1 MVPPVH
7 DLFQGRYVCNRDQ
20 EVGADDVR
28 EGHTQHW
35 AVVAVLQVVID
46 RGELGPPEEV
56 AGETPKE
63 LVVVEQRETP
73 ESHDEFPVVDRPVLE
88 GLV

>member
-1 MVPPVH
+1 M
-7 DLFQGRYVCNRDQ
+7 
-20 EVGADDVR
+20 
-28 EGHTQHW
+28 
-35 AVVAVLQVVID
+35 LQVVID
-46 RGELGPPEEV
+46 RGELGPPVEV

-88 GLV
+88 GLVQGALVVSRGVGGLLSKLRGLLMRSQILD